1 MTYERKQINS
11 APRGPVKPSRNRSGL
26 IRAIRRI
33 KPSPA
38 YLQGMQEWIHT
49 RNRKR
54 FCCPPTP
61 CSRRASKG
69 KIGRGKEASNDLRTE
84 ADQQRATRPGQA
96 QPQQIGI

>member
-38 YLQGMQEWIHT
+38 YLQGMQEWRDRVVRELGQEVVQMGQVPVVT
-49 RNRKR
+49 NR
-54 FCCPPTP
+54 T
-61 CSRRASKG
+61 
-69 KIGRGKEASNDLRTE
+69 LT
-84 ADQQRATRPGQA
+84 
-96 QPQQIGI
+96 